1 MSLVGLALFNLLRV
15 LEWIVIIDVVLSWL
29 PIELP
34 KDVQRVLRTI
44 TEPVYGL
51 IRRNLPTTWSGGG
64 FDPSSRA
71 GVGLGGADCHLGN
84 TLSAVLAPGGRDFDI
99 PVLGRLNFTVS

>member
-15 LEWIVIIDVVLSWL
+15 FEWIVIIDVVLSWL

-51 IRRNLPTTWSGGG
+51 IRRNLPTTWSGV
-64 FDPSSRA
+64 DLTPLLA
-71 GVGLGGADCHLGN
+71 L
-84 TLSAVLAPGGRDFDI
+84 VLAWVGRI
-99 PVLGRLNFTVS
+99 VILAIL